1 MKIRPALL
9 CLVAL
14 PILAPRLVRAD
25 DPPPPAAAA
34 PAMATPPAGGPGD
47 EKKTDI
53 DLRMD
58 KMGKAFRKLRKQV
71 SDSTQNASSIA
82 LVGTMIAAAKEAEN
96 FKPEKTEDVPAD
108 QQAKFLSDFVAGLKG
123 MEDALQK
130 VSDALT
136 AGDNAGATKMVADI
150 AALEK
155 KDHKEFRRPENH

>member
-9 CLVAL
+9 CVLAL
-14 PILAPRLVRAD
+14 PILAPRLARAD
-25 DPPPPAAAA
+25 DSPPPPAAAA
-34 PAMATPPAGGPGD
+34 ATATPPAGGPGD

-58 KMGKAFRKLRKQV
+58 KMGKSFRKLRKQV
-71 SDSTQNASSIA
+71 SDPTQNASSIQ
-82 LVGTMIAAAKEAEN
+82 LLGTMIAAAKEAEA

-108 QQAKFLSDFVAGLKG
+108 QQAKFLSDYVAGLKG

-150 AALEK
+150 ADLEK
-155 KDHKEFRRPENH
+155 KDHKQFRRPENH